1 MISRTIHMGFTLI
14 ELLVTLSVASIL
26 LTMAVPNY
34 RVFVQDSLLI
44 TQVNS
49 FSSAMTLAKNEAIK
63 RSSSAT
69 VCPSTNGTGCT
80 GGTVW
85 SNGWIVFADADG
97 DGAVDVGE
105 EVIHVGSALSGG
117 NTLTSGAGRIRVTFA
132 ASGFSLGFTTTFSLC
147 DSRGA
152 SASRALVLN
161 NQGRLRTEVGTGA
174 C

>member
-1 MISRTIHMGFTLI
+1 MGFTLI

-49 FSSAMTLAKNEAIK
+49 FFSAMTLAKNEAIK

-85 SNGWIVFADADG
+85 STGWIVFADADN
-97 DGAVDVGE
+97 DGAVDAGE
-105 EVIHVGSALSGG
+105 EIIHVGSALSGG
-117 NTLTSGAGRIRVTFA
+117 NTLSSGRQRVTFA
-132 ASGFSLGFTTTFSLC
+132 ASGFSLGFNTTFSLC

-152 SASRALVLN
+152 SASRALVLS
-161 NQGRLRTEVGTGA
+161 NQGRFRTEVGTGA

>member
-80 GGTVW
+80 GGTDW

-97 DGAVDVGE
+97 DGAVDAGE
-105 EVIHVGSALSGG
+105 EIIYVGSALSGG
-117 NTLTSGAGRIRVTFA
+117 NTLSSGRTRITFS
-132 ASGFSLGFTTTFSLC
+132 ASGFSLGYNTTFSLC
-147 DSRGA
+147 DSRGI
-152 SASRALVLN
+152 SASRALVLS

>member
-1 MISRTIHMGFTLI
+1 MISRNVQMGFTLI

-49 FSSAMTLAKNEAIK
+49 FSSAITLAKNEAIK
-63 RSSSAT
+63 RSGSAT

-80 GGTVW
+80 GGTDW
-85 SNGWIVFADADG
+85 SNGWIVFADADS
-97 DGAVDVGE
+97 DGAVDAGE
-105 EVIHVGSALSGG
+105 EMIYVGSALSGG
-117 NTLTSGAGRIRVTFA
+117 NTLSSGRPRITFA
-132 ASGFSLGFTTTFSLC
+132 ASGFSLGFNTTFSLC
-147 DSRGA
+147 DSRGI
-152 SASRALVLN
+152 SSSRALVLS

>member
-1 MISRTIHMGFTLI
+1 MGFTLI

-49 FSSAMTLAKNEAIK
+49 FLSAMTLAKNEAIK

-85 SNGWIVFADADG
+85 STGWIVFADADN
-97 DGAVDVGE
+97 DGAVDAGE
-105 EVIHVGSALSGG
+105 EIIHVGSALSGG
-117 NTLTSGAGRIRVTFA
+117 NTLSSGRQRVTFA
-132 ASGFSLGFTTTFSLC
+132 ASGFSLGFNTTFSLC

-152 SASRALVLN
+152 SASRALVLS
-161 NQGRLRTEVGTGA
+161 NQGRFRTEVGTGA

>member
-1 MISRTIHMGFTLI
+1 MGFTLI

-34 RVFVQDSLLI
+34 RVFVQDSRLI
-44 TQVNS
+44 TQING

-63 RSSSAT
+63 RSSPAT
-69 VCPSTNGTGCT
+69 ICPSTNGTDCV

-85 SNGWIVFADADG
+85 SNGWIVFSDTDG

-105 EVIHVGSALSGG
+105 EIIHVGSALSGG
-117 NTLTSGAGRIRVTFA
+117 NTLTSSGGRTRVTFA
-132 ASGFSLGFTTTFSLC
+132 ASGFSLGFNTTFSLC
-147 DSRGA
+147 DSRGI
-152 SASRALVLN
+152 SASRALVLS
-161 NQGRLRTEVGTGA
+161 NQGRLRNEVGTGV

>member
-1 MISRTIHMGFTLI
+1 MGFTLI

-49 FSSAMTLAKNEAIK
+49 FLSAMTLAKNEAIK
-63 RSSSAT
+63 RSGPVT
-69 VCPSTNGTGCT
+69 VCPSTSGTGCT

-85 SNGWIVFADADG
+85 SAGWIVFADADN
-97 DGAVDVGE
+97 DGAVDAGE
-105 EVIHVGSALSGG
+105 EIIHVGSALSGG
-117 NTLTSGAGRIRVTFA
+117 NTLSSGRQRVAFE
-132 ASGFSLGFTTTFSLC
+132 ASGFSLGFNTTFSLC

-152 SASRALVLN
+152 SASRALVLS
-161 NQGRLRTEVGTGA
+161 NQGRFRTEVGTGA

>member
-1 MISRTIHMGFTLI
+1 MGFTLI

-44 TQVNS
+44 TQINS
-49 FSSAMTLAKNEAIK
+49 FTSAMTLAKNEAIK
-63 RSSSAT
+63 RSSFAT
-69 VCPSTNGTGCT
+69 ICPSTNGTGCAGVT
-80 GGTVW
+80 TW
-85 SNGWIVFADADG
+85 SNGWIVFADANNDG
-97 DGAVDVGE
+97 TVDAGE
-105 EVIHVGSALSGG
+105 EIIHVGSALSGG
-117 NTLTSGAGRIRVTFA
+117 NTLSSGRQRITFA
-132 ASGFSLGFTTTFSLC
+132 ASGFSLGSNTTFSLC
-147 DSRGA
+147 DSRGT

>member
-1 MISRTIHMGFTLI
+1 MISRIANMGFTLI

-44 TQVNS
+44 TQINS
-49 FSSAMTLAKNEAIK
+49 FTSAMTLAKNEAIK
-63 RSSSAT
+63 RSSFAT
-69 VCPSTNGTGCT
+69 ICPSTNGAGCAGVT
-80 GGTVW
+80 TW
-85 SNGWIVFADADG
+85 SNGWIVFEDANNDG
-97 DGAVDVGE
+97 TVDAGE
-105 EVIHVGSALSGG
+105 EIIHVGSALSGG
-117 NTLTSGAGRIRVTFA
+117 NTLSSGRQRITFA
-132 ASGFSLGFTTTFSLC
+132 ASGFSLGSNTTFSLC
-147 DSRGA
+147 DSRGT